1 MLITCPVCEY
11 PKARLRYRMND
22 RFFQTSPDAIP
33 LYECSSCGLLFQR
46 EEELQTDLASTY
58 PPGYWWKQS
67 ETTLGRVEGRY
78 RDWMVRHDQLRFT
91 LCVASPS
98 PPCRLL
104 DIGCGAGTF
113 LKLALKAGFDAYGLE
128 FSPEAVRIASED
140 LNGRICAGSE
150 QDLIERGEKFDFITL
165 FHCLEHVPTPFSY
178 LKKLRKL
185 LRHPGGLIV
194 QVPNRDS
201 LQARILGPRWYGL
214 DCPRHL
220 YNYTTFSLLHLLGRA
235 GYRIQ
240 RTRHFSLRDNA
251 AALVSSLFPRLDPM
265 SQRVLV
271 RRRSARSNSGLLTLK
286 EALYFNLLV
295 LAQPL
300 AWLEAGLGRGATVTV
315 YATVE

>member
-11 PKARLRYRMND
+11 PKARLRYRVKD
-22 RFFQTSPDAIP
+22 RFFQTSQDLIP
-33 LYECSSCGLLFQR
+33 LYGCSSCGLLFQR
-46 EEELQTDLASTY
+46 EEERPTDLASIY
-58 PPGYWWKQS
+58 PPGYWWEPSGTVGQM
-67 ETTLGRVEGRY
+67 EDRY
-78 RDWMVRHDQLRFT
+78 RNWMVSRDQLRFT
-91 LCVASPS
+91 LSVAAAS

-113 LKLALKAGFDAYGLE
+113 LQLALKAGFDAYGLDS
-128 FSPEAVRIASED
+128 SPEAVRVASED
-140 LNGRICAGSE
+140 LRGRIVAGSE
-150 QDLIERGEKFDFITL
+150 QELIERGEQFDLITL
-165 FHCLEHVPTPFSY
+165 FHCLEHIPNPFSY
-178 LKKLRKL
+178 LKTLRKL
-185 LRHPGGLIV
+185 LRKPGGLIV
-194 QVPNRDS
+194 QVPNRNS
-201 LQARILGPRWYGL
+201 LQAKMLGPRWYGL

-265 SQRVLV
+265 SQRVLL
-271 RRRSARSNSGLLTLK
+271 RRRSGRSHSKLLTLK

-300 AWLEAGLGRGATVTV
+300 AWLEAGVGRGATVTV
-315 YATVE
+315 YATLE